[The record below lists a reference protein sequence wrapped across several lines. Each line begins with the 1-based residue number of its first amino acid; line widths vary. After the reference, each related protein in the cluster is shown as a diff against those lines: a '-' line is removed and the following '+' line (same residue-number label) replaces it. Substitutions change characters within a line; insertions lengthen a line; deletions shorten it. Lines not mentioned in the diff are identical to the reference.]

1 MTESHPKGEQI
12 TALKVTDKAHYGLN
26 HLDQCQV
33 SGQSMAAY
41 ARSQGLGLKFFYR
54 WRQQLRSLTAEAIIE
69 TTPLFHP
76 VRISGSASSTGSP
89 VKTLSMVLRLP
100 NGIDCELKQIPIE
113 SLTEVLSA
121 VAKLA

>member
-1 MTESHPKGEQI
+1 
-12 TALKVTDKAHYGLN
+12 
-26 HLDQCQV
+26 
-33 SGQSMAAY
+33 MAAY